1 MGDFSREAH
10 LTEPAHYKKTLWESF
25 CTHILPPNPLPTS
38 YSQGLL
44 YPALVPRASLIALV
58 VNNLPAMETWALSLG
73 WEDPLEK
80 EMATHSSTLAW
91 RIPWAEKPGRL
102 QSIGLQSFGHN
113 GSDLA
118 YLHAFMHTSISLLL
132 LKPTYAKYGNKL
144 LG

>member
-1 MGDFSREAH
+1 MRHEFDPRVRKIPGGG
-10 LTEPAHYKKTLWESF
+10 
-25 CTHILPPNPLPTS
+25 
-38 YSQGLL
+38 QGNQLQ
-44 YPALVPRASLIALV
+44 YF
-58 VNNLPAMETWALSLG
+58 
-73 WEDPLEK
+73 
-80 EMATHSSTLAW
+80 AW
-91 RIPWAEKPGRL
+91 RIPWTEKPGRL